1 MHKMNATRLKT
12 NLATWAA
19 VLTASNDPFATAV
32 RQDKSFTGQV
42 VSVDPK
48 ENRLKVKGFIRSK
61 TFNLGAACGFI
72 LPDESTGTANDL
84 RPGEK
89 VTVSY
94 QNVHNVLIASRV
106 QQQPMRLEGIVE
118 AIDPDKRTLTL
129 RRPALSTQ
137 FQIAEDCNIVLRDG
151 KPGAFADIQPGSH
164 VTVTYETPE
173 AMPTVREITKTSL
186 EFTGTLTAV
195 DLGEKTVKA
204 SVLLGSI
211 KFNVAGNCAIVI
223 NGRIN
228 GQLGDLKPYDKL
240 VFSYDEIN
248 GINVVNRIAPVETQ
262 PNSVADIT
270 TNMIGDF

>member
-1 MHKMNATRLKT
+1 MNNMNATRLKN

-19 VLTASNDPFATAV
+19 VLTATTDQFATAA
-32 RQDKSFTGQV
+32 RQDKRFTGQV

-61 TFNLGAACGFI
+61 TFNLGTACGFI

-106 QQQPMRLEGIVE
+106 EQQPMRLEGIVE
-118 AIDPDKRTLTL
+118 AINPDKRTLTL
-129 RRPALSTQ
+129 HRPALSTQ
-137 FQIAEDCNIVLRDG
+137 FQIADGCNIVLRDG

-164 VTVTYETPE
+164 VTVTYETPD

-186 EFTGTLTAV
+186 EFTGTLTAI

-204 SVLLGSI
+204 SALLGSV

-228 GQLGDLKPYDKL
+228 GQLGDLKPYEKL

-248 GINVVNRIAPVETQ
+248 GINVVKRIAPVEAQ
-262 PNSVADIT
+262 PESVADISSP
-270 TNMIGDF
+270 MIGDY